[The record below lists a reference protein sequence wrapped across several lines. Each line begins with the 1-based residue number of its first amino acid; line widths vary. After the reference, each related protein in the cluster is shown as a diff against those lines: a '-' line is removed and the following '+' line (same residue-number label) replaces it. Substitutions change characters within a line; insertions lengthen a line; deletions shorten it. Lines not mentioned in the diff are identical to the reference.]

1 MNKDRTSIT
10 NEDIRPFGMEDYPIT
25 KENDKFELFKSICK
39 DMLETYK
46 AKNADYGDSFKKLFE
61 KYGMTY
67 PIIHMQEKLNR
78 IEALQAKNHEV
89 KGETYLDSLKDLAN
103 YAILTLIEIEFSKK

>member
-10 NEDIRPFGMEDYPIT
+10 NEDIRPFGMEDYPKT
-25 KENDKFELFKSICK
+25 KENDKFELFKSICD

-78 IEALQAKNHEV
+78 IEALQKKNNDV

>member
-1 MNKDRTSIT
+1 MNSSRISVTS
-10 NEDIRPFGMEDYPIT
+10 DDFRPFGMEDYPKT
-25 KENDKFELFKSICK
+25 KENDKFELFKSICD
-39 DMLETYK
+39 DMYETYV

-78 IEALQAKNHEV
+78 IEALQSKGNDV

>member
-1 MNKDRTSIT
+1 
-10 NEDIRPFGMEDYPIT
+10 MEDYPKT
-25 KENDKFELFKSICK
+25 KENDKFELFKSICD

-78 IEALQAKNHEV
+78 IEALQDKDNDV

>member
-1 MNKDRTSIT
+1 MNSDRTST
-10 NEDIRPFGMEDYPIT
+10 TSDNFRPFAMEEYPLT
-25 KENDKFELFKSICK
+25 KENDKFELFKSICE

-67 PIIHMQEKLNR
+67 PIIHMQEKIAR
-78 IEALQAKNHEV
+78 IEALQKKNNDV